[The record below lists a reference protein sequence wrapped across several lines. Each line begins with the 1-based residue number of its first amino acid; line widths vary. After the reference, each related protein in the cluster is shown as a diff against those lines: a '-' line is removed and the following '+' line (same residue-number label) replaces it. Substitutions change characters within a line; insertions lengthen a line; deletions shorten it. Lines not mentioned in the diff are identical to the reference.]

1 METEKEEI
9 IEEEKEQA
17 SDDLNTEDLPNE
29 ETSINQIENKE
40 NAQNQT
46 ITRPMSHRVF
56 AWIVIVLLVAMY
68 IVTFIA
74 AISGA
79 GSASDLFMMSLGS
92 TVVLPGLLYLHI
104 RLWKHSVE
112 KTKNSIDK
120 R

>member
-1 METEKEEI
+1 MKTEKEEI
-9 IEEEKEQA
+9 IEDEKVQTSEDSKTEESA
-17 SDDLNTEDLPNE
+17 SE
-29 ETSINQIENKE
+29 EMGISQIENKE
-40 NAQNQT
+40 NTQNQT

-68 IVTFIA
+68 VVTFIA

>member
-9 IEEEKEQA
+9 IEDEKVQTSEVSKTEE
-17 SDDLNTEDLPNE
+17 SPSE
-29 ETSINQIENKE
+29 EIGISQIENKE
-40 NAQNQT
+40 NTQNQT

-68 IVTFIA
+68 VVTFIA

>member
-9 IEEEKEQA
+9 IEDEKVQTSEGLKPEES
-17 SDDLNTEDLPNE
+17 SDEK
-29 ETSINQIENKE
+29 TSINQIENEE

-46 ITRPMSHRVF
+46 VTRPMSHRVF

-68 IVTFIA
+68 VVTFIA

>member
-1 METEKEEI
+1 M
-9 IEEEKEQA
+9 EEEKVTVE
-17 SDDLNTEDLPNE
+17 NE
-29 ETSINQIENKE
+29 SGESVIPEENQIKTKE
-40 NAQNQT
+40 NAQNDA
-46 ITRPMSHRVF
+46 IRRPMSHRIL

-68 IVTFIA
+68 VVTFIA

-79 GSASDLFMMSLGS
+79 GSASQLFMMSLGS
-92 TVVLPGLLYLHI
+92 TVVLPGVLWLHI